1 MDNPEEIKALFF
13 ALIREA
19 IRTLDLKLGKRGHK
33 L

>member
-13 ALIREA
+13 ALIREG
-19 IRTLDLKLGKRGHK
+19 IRTLDLKLGKRGHE